1 MHARLA
7 RLTRRSLTRRLG
19 RGWTLQLALPIA
31 ALLVPVP
38 ARPAP
43 QSPLPR
49 RAAPS
54 LTPST
59 TGDLLVGVLSE
70 QWARR
75 CTAKGDEWV
84 DPHLEVGF
92 VRLQPAR
99 GAKLEKARGL
109 PVIARGRALSSV
121 KSAPAADTAPCEQAQ
136 MRSDWVHARSG
147 FRIRRPGTRPAGFAA
162 DRVERWDGL
171 VLSRAGERI
180 SVKLKNTLG
189 RPLGDVV
196 LTLHYEGCYGK
207 PNSLTE
213 HRRFATLAAGDSVE
227 SDFPVLKRLPA
238 GTASPRGG
246 VHAAHSVQLDARAER
261 ITFDLD
267 LGLPPELAV
276 TCPGR

>member
-1 MHARLA
+1 MHA
-7 RLTRRSLTRRLG
+7 RLTRRSRRCHRALH
-19 RGWTLQLALPIA
+19 LLLAATVAVLLAPA
-31 ALLVPVP
+31 AL
-38 ARPAP
+38 ARPA
-43 QSPLPR
+43 QE
-49 RAAPS
+49 
-54 LTPST
+54 
-59 TGDLLVGVLSE
+59 LLVGVLSE

-99 GAKLEKARGL
+99 GAPLEKARDL
-109 PVIARGRALSSV
+109 PVVARGRALSSV
-121 KSAPAADTAPCEQAQ
+121 KSARARVVDTAPCEQAQ

-189 RPLGDVV
+189 RRLDGVV
-196 LTLHYEGCYGK
+196 LTMHYEGCYGK
-207 PNSLTE
+207 PGSLAE
-213 HRRFATLAAGDSVE
+213 QRRFATLAPGDSVE

-238 GTASPRGG
+238 GSASPRGG
-246 VHAAHSVQLDARAER
+246 VHAAHSVQLDGRGEA

-267 LGLPPELAV
+267 LGIPPELAV
-276 TCPGR
+276 TCPAR